1 MAKRFVPNSNKKY
14 LQTNRTDV
22 YPLANLW
29 STFNLDF
36 SSNLGSM
43 RVSPRLRVNT
53 STASD
58 ADLGIPVA
66 FKHFGG
72 KIWAICNT
80 HIFTSSGEPDDSFTD
95 DATTGF
101 QTDYSDDESDL
112 ELFNGV
118 LCATTTDALYTTD
131 GLSWTSRDTLN
142 GGNAHMMTYFKKFDR
157 LYYSNQSDNI
167 ISISNGWVTADPGT
181 DYAISLSTDSDSY
194 KITSLKASTSF
205 VWIGVTDSSHKGTG
219 GKVLQWDGIS
229 PTIQAEYPLGNA
241 QGCLSLQ
248 IDPKTDSPVAMGSDG
263 ILYGFNGAGFQEI
276 GRLPFSNNRPY
287 NWDDADNE
295 RFIHPNGMFFTKD
308 GTLLALINNRNPN
321 SSNPVV
327 ENLPSG
333 IWEWNKDI
341 GFTHKYSAS
350 YNPIGSETITDFGQN
365 RVARVGAIAS
375 MLVQGSGNIDGTLL
389 AGIQYYTNAS
399 SSTSAIL
406 TDNSLDTIRKSGY
419 FVTCWFESD
428 EIEDNWLKAWAVYR
442 RFLNS
447 TDRMAFKY
455 RLEEEA
461 PIEATITWVDTT
473 SFTTTT
479 DISAY
484 ANTATG
490 FDGTYGGEV
499 EILRGTGG
507 GVCRHITGV
516 VNNAGTYTVTL
527 DTAVTGVTTGT
538 ATARFQKWVK
548 LLADPTPT
556 TNAGE
561 VYGQVNSY
569 TGFPIAKN
577 SPRIQI
583 KGYMEWTGKNEFHKL
598 GLYSTD
604 FLEMQG

>member
-29 STFNLDF
+29 STYNIDF
-36 SSNLGSM
+36 STNVGSM
-43 RVSPRLRVNT
+43 RISPRLRVNT
-53 STASD
+53 ATASD

-66 FKHFGG
+66 FKHYGG
-72 KIWAICNT
+72 KIWAICDT
-80 HIFTSSGEPDDSFTD
+80 HIFTSSGEPDDSFSD
-95 DATTGF
+95 DATTDF
-101 QTDYSDDESDL
+101 RTDYNGNDSDL
-112 ELFNGV
+112 ELFNGT
-118 LCATTTDALYTTD
+118 LCATTTDELVSTD
-131 GLSWTSRDTLN
+131 GSVWTPRDSLN
-142 GGNAHMMTYFKKFDR
+142 SGGNHVMTYFKKFDR
-157 LYYSNQSDNI
+157 LYYSNLSDNI
-167 ISISNGWVTADPGT
+167 LSISSGWATADPGA
-181 DYAISLSTDSDSY
+181 DYAISLSTDSSAY
-194 KITSLKASTSF
+194 TVTSMKASTNF
-205 VWIGVTDSSHKGTG
+205 VWIGVADLSHKGTG

-241 QGCLSLQ
+241 QACMSIQ

-263 ILYGFNGAGFQEI
+263 ILYGFNGAGFQEL
-276 GRLPFSNNRPY
+276 GRLPFGDTLPY
-287 NWDDADNE
+287 NIDDSDNE
-295 RFIHPNGMFFTKD
+295 RFMHPNGMFFTKD
-308 GTLLALINNRNPN
+308 GTLLALINNRQNN
-321 SSNPVV
+321 SSSAVI

-333 IWEWNKDI
+333 IWEFNKDI
-341 GFTHKYSAS
+341 GFTHRYSVT
-350 YNPIGSETITDFGQN
+350 YNALGSSTITDYGQN
-365 RVARVGAIAS
+365 RVSRVGAIAPMQVRS
-375 MLVQGSGNIDGTLL
+375 SANVDGRIL
-389 AGIQYYTNAS
+389 AGVTYYTDAS

-406 TDNSLDTIRKSGY
+406 TDNTLDTIRKSGY

-447 TDRMAFKY
+447 TDRMVFKY

-473 SFTTTT
+473 HFTTTT
-479 DISAY
+479 DVSGY
-484 ANTATG
+484 DDDATG

-499 EILRGTGG
+499 EILRGAGC
-507 GVCRHITGV
+507 GVGRHITNVAESG
-516 VNNAGTYTVTL
+516 GTYTVTL
-527 DTAVTGVTTGT
+527 DTEVTGVTTGT

-548 LLADPTPT
+548 LLADPSPT

-561 VYGQVNSY
+561 VCGQVNSY